1 MSPWL
6 RRCAFC
12 LVLLSLPAVAGP
24 PREDRRTAR
33 LRAAS
38 IRPDREEAPPPAVE
52 AVAVSALDAGQ
63 IDLAGFVGM
72 LIALAAT
79 YVYARRQRVSPVR
92 PDTRR

>member
-6 RRCAFC
+6 RRCALC
-12 LVLLSLPAVAGP
+12 LVFLSLPAVAVP

-38 IRPDREEAPPPAVE
+38 THPDREEAPAPAVE
-52 AVAVSALDAGQ
+52 AAVSAADAGQ

-72 LIALAAT
+72 LTALAAT
-79 YVYARRQRVSPVR
+79 YVYARRQRVSPGR
-92 PDTRR
+92 ADTRR